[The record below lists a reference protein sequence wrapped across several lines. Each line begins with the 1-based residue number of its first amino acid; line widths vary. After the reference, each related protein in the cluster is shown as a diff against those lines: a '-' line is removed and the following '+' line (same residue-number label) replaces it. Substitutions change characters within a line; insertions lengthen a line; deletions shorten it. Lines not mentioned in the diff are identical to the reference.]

1 MNELE
6 TVESYENFIYTLQN
20 RYREIKISNLVLKRT
35 GSLIGELM
43 GSLTFENNI
52 RLIVRERLDF
62 KLQLIKA
69 YSYEVWRDQEKLYL
83 YDSQPHPNDANL
95 ASTHPHHKHIQPDI
109 KHNRIPA
116 PNLSFDSPNL
126 SFIIEEII
134 SLLLQ

>member
-6 TVESYENFIYTLQN
+6 TVESYEYFIYTLQN
-20 RYREIKISNLVLKRT
+20 RYREIKISNLVLKRM
-35 GSLIGELM
+35 GSLIGELT

-62 KLQLIKA
+62 KLKLIKA

-83 YDSQPHPNDANL
+83 YDSQPHPDDASL
-95 ASTHPHHKHIQPDI
+95 ASTHPHHKHTPPDI

-116 PNLSFDSPNL
+116 PNLRFDSPNL
-126 SFIIEEII
+126 PFIIEEII
-134 SLLLQ
+134 SNLL